1 MGREKDL
8 VYVLK
13 HAIDWRE
20 QQGKIKSLSGGKK
33 SCFIVEL
40 GVEAEWG
47 KAGLGELETQR
58 MTGGGFAKNP
68 LL

>member
-1 MGREKDL
+1 M
-8 VYVLK
+8 
-13 HAIDWRE
+13 
-20 QQGKIKSLSGGKK
+20 
-33 SCFIVEL
+33 EL

-58 MTGGGFAKNP
+58 MPGGGFAKNP